1 LTATFVVCGYA
12 VFSLLRIYLPL
23 TKVFFSGDFNL
34 FERRSDMDS
43 LQELLVDELKDLYSA
58 ENQLLKALPK
68 MAKKA
73 SSEQLKEAFTGHLKE
88 TEGHVKRLQQIA
100 KLLEI
105 DLGGKKC
112 HAMQGLVEEGSEVL
126 EEDGPEAVID
136 AALIGA
142 ARRVEHY
149 EMAAYCATRG
159 MAEELGNDQ
168 VAKLLEE
175 TVNEE
180 EAADEKLKAIAQ
192 DEVLPKAAQDEE
204 SDEDQNG
211 KQPVKSTRAGSAK

>member
-1 LTATFVVCGYA
+1 VTATFLVCGYA
-12 VFSLLRIYLPL
+12 VFSLLRNLS
-23 TKVFFSGDFNL
+23 TTDEGVFSGDFNL

-43 LQELLVDELKDLYSA
+43 LHELLVDELKDLYSA

-73 SSEQLKEAFTGHLKE
+73 SSEQLKEAFSGHLKE
-88 TEGHVKRLQQIA
+88 TEGHVKRLQQIG

-112 HAMQGLVEEGSEVL
+112 HAMQGLVEEGSEVI
-126 EEDGPEAVID
+126 EEDGPDAVID

-159 MAEELGNDQ
+159 MAEQLGNDQ

-192 DEVLPKAAQDEE
+192 DEVLPQAAQADE

>member
-1 LTATFVVCGYA
+1 MRME
-12 VFSLLRIYLPL
+12 SL
-23 TKVFFSGDFNL
+23 
-34 FERRSDMDS
+34 SDLM
-43 LQELLVDELKDLYSA
+43 EDELKDLYSA

-73 SSEQLKEAFTGHLKE
+73 SSAQLKEAFTGHFKE

-100 KLLEI
+100 KILTV

-112 HAMQGLVEEGSEVL
+112 HAMEGLIKEGSEVL

-136 AALIGA
+136 SALIGA

-149 EMAAYCATRG
+149 EMAAYCSTRG

-168 VAKLLEE
+168 VAKILEE
-175 TVNEE
+175 TTNEE
-180 EAADEKLKAIAQ
+180 EAADNKLKAIAQ
-192 DEVLPKAAQDEE
+192 DEVFPEAAQEADSEEEDEE
-204 SDEDQNG
+204 EG
-211 KQPVKSTRAGSAK
+211 

>member
-1 LTATFVVCGYA
+1 
-12 VFSLLRIYLPL
+12 
-23 TKVFFSGDFNL
+23 
-34 FERRSDMDS
+34 M
-43 LQELLVDELKDLYSA
+43 VDELKDLYSA

-73 SSEQLKEAFTGHLKE
+73 SSPQLKEAFTGHLKE
-88 TEGHVKRLQQIA
+88 TEGHVKRLQQIG
-100 KLLEI
+100 KLLTIE
-105 DLGGKKC
+105 LGGKKC
-112 HAMQGLVEEGSEVL
+112 HGMEGLLEEGSEVL

-136 AALIGA
+136 SALIGA

-175 TVNEE
+175 TTNEE
-180 EAADEKLKAIAQ
+180 EAADNKLKALAQ
-192 DEVLPKAAQDEE
+192 DEIFPEAAQEADSEE
-204 SDEDQNG
+204 EEEAAAGNG
-211 KQPVKSTRAGSAK
+211 KHPVKSTRAGSAK